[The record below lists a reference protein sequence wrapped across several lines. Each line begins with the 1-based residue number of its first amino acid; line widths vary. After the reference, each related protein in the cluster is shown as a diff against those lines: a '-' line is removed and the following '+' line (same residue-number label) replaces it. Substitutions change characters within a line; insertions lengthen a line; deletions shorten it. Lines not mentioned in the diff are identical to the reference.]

1 MELESGGAGDESA
14 GAGGLVGTVVGT
26 GVGVS
31 EAIGDGS
38 MESEGET
45 TIISGEGLPDCSAS
59 GVISR
64 ELSLSMCRVGS
75 TLGTILS
82 LGEVVGSGEA
92 STGGRS
98 SAWVRV
104 GLMTGAKESARK
116 AG

>member
-1 MELESGGAGDESA
+1 VGSEEGGGAGDESA
-14 GAGGLVGTVVGT
+14 GAGGLVGTVVGA

-31 EAIGDGS
+31 EAIGEGS
-38 MESEGET
+38 MEGDGE
-45 TIISGEGLPDCSAS
+45 TIISDEGVGLASSVKTSAA
-59 GVISR
+59 
-64 ELSLSMCRVGS
+64 E
-75 TLGTILS
+75 TILS